1 MPETGETGIILDN
14 NSLKRFR
21 NVKEGGLGFASVD
34 FSRFA
39 LTRYKPMSGEREEG
53 KDGEAER
60 GRRGEMEE
68 RRDGEAERWR
78 SGEMEERREEW

>member
-1 MPETGETGIILDN
+1 MPETGESGIILDN

-39 LTRYKPMSGEREEG
+39 LTRYKPMSGERG
-53 KDGEAER
+53 
-60 GRRGEMEE
+60 
-68 RRDGEAERWR
+68 
-78 SGEMEERREEW
+78 ERREGGAEGGAEGEERGEKRSWIKR